1 VFSKEC
7 VLCELCSLKN
17 VFSIK
22 LEYSS
27 WSVQGFFLQREHNFT
42 THTHTHTHK
51 CTHIHIQ
58 ELHLHQAVTH
68 TPNHLFV
75 SLSVSSPFHID
86 ASATHTHHTVSPP
99 LSCTWH
105 TVSRL
110 DFHHVPWHLTN
121 HTFFIFS
128 FFLFFDFHHVPWHL
142 PNHTHDLA
150 FLRKNPFYFFIS
162 TTSPGTCAASHEL
175 AFLEK
180 NSFSCTSLSLS
191 LSFLCTYTNIL
202 KMLDSRLA

>member
-1 VFSKEC
+1 MHTNTDTLDMPSGSGRNG
-7 VLCELCSLKN
+7 CS
-17 VFSIK
+17 SI
-22 LEYSS
+22 LINTY
-27 WSVQGFFLQREHNFT
+27 V
-42 THTHTHTHK
+42 HK

-75 SLSVSSPFHID
+75 SLSVSSPSHID

-110 DFHHVPWHLTN
+110 DFHHVPWHLP
-121 HTFFIFS
+121 H
-128 FFLFFDFHHVPWHL
+128 
-142 PNHTHDLA
+142 HTHDLA

-202 KMLDSRLA
+202 KMLDYRIA